1 MSLARWEPFSEL
13 RRMREDMDRLFQTMS
28 VPGMIAPVEI
38 MRAFPAVDVFEK
50 DNQVIVKAEAPGL
63 KKDDIEV
70 TATEDAISLKGEFK
84 REEETKE
91 EGYFRRE
98 MRSGRFYRTIPMPSA
113 IKPDDV
119 KASFH
124 DGILEITAPK
134 AEQIEAKEKKIEIQG

>member
-13 RRMREDMDRLFQTMS
+13 RRMREDMDRLFETMAMPS
-28 VPGMIAPVEI
+28 MIAPMEM
-38 MRAFPAVDVFEK
+38 MRAFPAVDVFER
-50 DNQVIVKAEAPGL
+50 DNQIVVKAEAPGL
-63 KKDDIEV
+63 KKDDMEV
-70 TATEDAISLKGEFK
+70 TATEDSISLKGEFS

-98 MRSGRFYRTIPMPSA
+98 MRSGRFFRTIPMPAA

-119 KASFH
+119 KANFH

-134 AEQIEAKEKKIEIQG
+134 AEQAHAKEKKIEIQG